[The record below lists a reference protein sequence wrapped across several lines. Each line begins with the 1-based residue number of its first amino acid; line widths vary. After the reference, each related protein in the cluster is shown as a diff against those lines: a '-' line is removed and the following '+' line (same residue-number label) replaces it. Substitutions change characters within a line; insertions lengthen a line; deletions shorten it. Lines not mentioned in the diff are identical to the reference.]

1 MQRKTDAI
9 EAVHFQADRI
19 HNLNGRWYFLTREG
33 GNIGPFESKRQAE
46 KSLRCSFIGNMPI
59 SGPRADASG
68 QSGGTPVGTF
78 WNQPYR
84 LGELLMGQ
92 SGIMVNLQ

>member
-9 EAVHFQADRI
+9 ESVHFQANRI

-46 KSLRCSFIGNMPI
+46 KSLALYL
-59 SGPRADASG
+59 SGMKAGSSD
-68 QSGGTPVGTF
+68 
-78 WNQPYR
+78 
-84 LGELLMGQ
+84 
-92 SGIMVNLQ
+92 